1 MRFSKAGVADGVKDR
16 IQSLRAGLGLVGAGF
31 QVMMGSKA
39 PGTFLSQ
46 VWEAIQARWGE
57 PPKRNSKQW
66 LEMYGKNPRLR
77 PVYKIAKDVAAS
89 QWHLYVER
97 GKEKVELQDHP
108 LIRLLERPNPR
119 MTGNA
124 LMYLTQVYLSLRGEA
139 FWLQERNGLGSPSEL
154 WPIPP
159 YWVVET
165 PTMNKPYYRVDFHN
179 GSQVLVPAEDII
191 MLVEPDP
198 VNPYGRGLGSA
209 EGIGDEIETDEY
221 MAKWAKR
228 FFWNNATPPVVFEA
242 PNIQKEQAERIK
254 EEWMERY
261 AGYWNAHKPAILP
274 WEAKIHELGK
284 GQKEMDFVES
294 RRYIRDTA
302 MQHFMIP
309 PELMGVI
316 ENSNRATIDAAY
328 YIYAANVLKPCLDLI
343 QEHIQV
349 FLVPQFDD
357 KLIFEFD
364 DPVPA
369 NKEFRLQQ
377 ANDGLKQGAL
387 TVDEWRERNGFD
399 RLEEGGDVIY
409 VPIGSVPTPVKQVK
423 GRLKGKMTRGLTPE
437 QKTAIWWMFD
447 KAARSQESNLQR
459 ALKRYFQA
467 QQDEINRNLEELLGE
482 KAKAVYKD
490 VDNLLQLLA
499 NWQEQYQALLDLL
512 RQFWDASA
520 RDGWQA
526 VQDIFDLPV
535 SYELIN
541 PRVVQWMETNG
552 AEKVKDITETTKRA
566 LAQTLAEGIAQGDG
580 VAKLRDRV
588 SEVFRQAKVV
598 RAETIARTETHN
610 AVSIGTFE
618 TYRAGRVEQKEW
630 LATRDS
636 RVRDSHISI
645 DREVRPIDQPFSNGL
660 MYPGAPGPPGEV
672 INCRCALLPVIEGV
686 ED

>member
-1 MRFSKAGVADGVKDR
+1 M
-16 IQSLRAGLGLVGAGF
+16 
-31 QVMMGSKA
+31 
-39 PGTFLSQ
+39 SQ
-46 VWEAIQARWGE
+46 VWNAIQARWGE
-57 PPKRNSKQW
+57 PPKRSSKQW

-77 PVYKIAKDVAAS
+77 PVYKIAKDVAAA
-89 QWHLYVER
+89 QWHLYVKR
-97 GKEKVELQDHP
+97 DKEKAELQDHP
-108 LIRLLERPNPR
+108 LIKLLDRPNPR

-124 LMYLTQVYLSLRGEA
+124 LMYLTQVYLGLRGEA
-139 FWLQERNGLGSPSEL
+139 FWLQERNGLGSPTEL
-154 WPIPP
+154 WPLPP

-165 PTMNKPYYRVDFHN
+165 PALNRPYYRVDFHN
-179 GSQVLVPAEDII
+179 GTQLMVPAEDII
-191 MLVEPDP
+191 MLAELDP
-198 VNPYGRGLGSA
+198 ANPYGRGLGSA
-209 EGIGDEIETDEY
+209 EGIGDEVETDEY

-294 RRYIRDTA
+294 RRYIRDVA

-343 QEHIQV
+343 QEHIQM
-349 FLVPQFDD
+349 FLVPQFDE
-357 KLIFEFD
+357 KLIFEFE

-377 ANDGLKQGAL
+377 SNDGLKQGAL
-387 TVDEWRERNGFD
+387 TVDEWRQRNGFEP
-399 RLEEGGDVIY
+399 LPAGGDILY
-409 VPIGSVPTPVKQVK
+409 VPIGAVPTEVGKAK
-423 GRLKGKMTRGLTPE
+423 GAAGAKTVRRRGMTPE
-437 QKTAIWWMFD
+437 QKTAAWWMFE
-447 KAARSQESNLQR
+447 KAARNQEGNLQR

-467 QQDEINRNLEELLGE
+467 QQDEINRRLEDLLS
-482 KAKAVYKD
+482 AKAVVKD
-490 VDNLLQLLA
+490 VDNLLELLA
-499 NWQEQYQALLDLL
+499 DWPQQAQALMDLL

-535 SYELIN
+535 SYDVVN
-541 PRVVQWMETNG
+541 PRVVQWMETEG

-566 LAQTLAEGIAQGDG
+566 LAETIADGIAQGEG
-580 VAKLRDRV
+580 VPKIRDRV
-588 SEVFRQAKVV
+588 SEVFRQAKGV

-610 AVSIGTFE
+610 AVSTGTFE

-630 LATRDS
+630 LATRDP
-636 RVRDSHISI
+636 RTRDSHIDI
-645 DREVRPIDQPFSNGL
+645 DREVRPIDQKFSNGL
-660 MYPGAPGPPGEV
+660 MYPGAPGPPEEV

>member
-1 MRFSKAGVADGVKDR
+1 M
-16 IQSLRAGLGLVGAGF
+16 
-31 QVMMGSKA
+31 
-39 PGTFLSQ
+39 SQ
-46 VWEAIQARWGE
+46 VWNAIQARWGE
-57 PPKRNSKQW
+57 PPKRSSKQW
-66 LEMYGKNPRLR
+66 LELYGKNPRLR
-77 PVYKIAKDVAAS
+77 PVYKIAKDVAAA
-89 QWHLYVER
+89 QWHLYVKR
-97 GKEKVELQDHP
+97 DKEKAELQDHP
-108 LIRLLERPNPR
+108 LIKLLDRPNPR

-124 LMYLTQVYLSLRGEA
+124 LMYLTQVYLGLRGEA
-139 FWLQERNGLGSPSEL
+139 FWLQERNGLGSPTEL
-154 WPIPP
+154 WPLPP

-165 PTMNKPYYRVDFHN
+165 PALNRPYYRVDFHN
-179 GSQVLVPAEDII
+179 GTQLMVPAEDII

-198 VNPYGRGLGSA
+198 ANPYGRGLGSA
-209 EGIGDEIETDEY
+209 EGIGDEVETDEY

-294 RRYIRDTA
+294 RRYIRDVA

-343 QEHIQV
+343 QEHIQM
-349 FLVPQFDD
+349 FLVPQFDE
-357 KLIFEFD
+357 KLIFEFE

-377 ANDGLKQGAL
+377 SNDGLKQGAL
-387 TVDEWRERNGFD
+387 TVDEWRQRNGFEP
-399 RLEEGGDVIY
+399 LPAGGDILY
-409 VPIGSVPTPVKQVK
+409 VPIGAVPTEVGKAK
-423 GRLKGKMTRGLTPE
+423 GAAGAKTVRRRGMTPE
-437 QKTAIWWMFD
+437 QKTAAWWMFE
-447 KAARSQESNLQR
+447 KAARNQEGNLQR

-467 QQDEINRNLEELLGE
+467 QQDEINRRLEDLLS
-482 KAKAVYKD
+482 AKAVVKD
-490 VDNLLQLLA
+490 VDNLLELLA
-499 NWQEQYQALLDLL
+499 DWPQQAQALMDLL

-535 SYELIN
+535 SYDVVN
-541 PRVVQWMETNG
+541 PRVVQWMETEG

-566 LAQTLAEGIAQGDG
+566 LAETIAEGIAQGEG
-580 VAKLRDRV
+580 VPKIRDRV
-588 SEVFRQAKVV
+588 SVVFRQAKGV

-610 AVSIGTFE
+610 AVSTGTFE

-630 LATRDS
+630 LATRDP
-636 RVRDSHISI
+636 RTRDSHIDI
-645 DREVRPIDQPFSNGL
+645 DREVRPIDQEFSNGL
-660 MYPGAPGPPGEV
+660 MYPGAPGPPEEV